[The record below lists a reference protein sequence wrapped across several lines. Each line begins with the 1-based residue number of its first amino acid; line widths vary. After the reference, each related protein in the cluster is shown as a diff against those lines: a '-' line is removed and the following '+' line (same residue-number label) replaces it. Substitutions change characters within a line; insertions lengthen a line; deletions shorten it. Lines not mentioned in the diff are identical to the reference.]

1 MRGRAPVII
10 LGVLLALLLGAYI
23 LFSRRVVLELRRD
36 AGRSGQMYARVF
48 RALADPRPDAGNDAL
63 LDLARHIDALG
74 VPVIVAVDGI
84 GLTVEEGE
92 VYGVLGANGD
102 GSDRSCTVD
111 LTDDK
116 GVPTAAA
123 NLPFK
128 APLSDPRVREY
139 IPVLDRLNPPV
150 VERGI
155 GMVHFGDSQLITS
168 LRFIPVVLASL
179 LVFVFLAG
187 LYTLRTRNRA
197 DRERVWAGMARE
209 SAHQLATPLSSLS
222 GWLELLREQTADA
235 LSASAIAH
243 MEGDLERLQRVS
255 HRFERIGRPPRRDVV
270 DLGALVV
277 RVGNYFQARVPTLA
291 HRVTIVASGGN
302 EPLTIEGDEVLLE
315 WALEVLVKNGLD
327 ALAGRGGRMY
337 IMTKRLDP
345 DRVRLRVADDGPG
358 IPREMRARIFEPGFS
373 TKESGWG
380 IGLSLAKRIAEE
392 NHRGRLI
399 LTPSDKGATFDIILQ
414 G

>member
-1 MRGRAPVII
+1 MRGRAPVIV
-10 LGVLLALLLGAYI
+10 LGLLLALLLGAYI
-23 LFSRRVVLELRRD
+23 IFSRRVVLELRRD

-74 VPVIVAVDGI
+74 VPVIV
-84 GLTVEEGE
+84 
-92 VYGVLGANGD
+92 
-102 GSDRSCTVD
+102 
-111 LTDDK
+111 TDDK

-139 IPVLDRLNPPV
+139 IPVLDRMNPPV

-168 LRFIPVVLASL
+168 LRIIPVVLASL

-222 GWLELLREQTADA
+222 GWLELLREQSVDS

-392 NHRGRLI
+392 NHRGRLV

>member
-10 LGVLLALLLGAYI
+10 LGLLLGLLLGAYI

-74 VPVIVAVDGI
+74 VPVIV
-84 GLTVEEGE
+84 
-92 VYGVLGANGD
+92 
-102 GSDRSCTVD
+102 
-111 LTDDK
+111 TDDK

-128 APLSDPRVREY
+128 APLSDPRVRDY
-139 IPVLDRLNPPV
+139 IPYLDRMNPPV

-222 GWLELLREQTADA
+222 GWLELLREQRTDS
-235 LSASAIAH
+235 LSTSAIAH

-337 IMTKRLDP
+337 ITTKRLDP

-358 IPREMRARIFEPGFS
+358 IPREMRARIFEAGFS

-399 LTPSDKGATFDIILQ
+399 LAPSEKGATFDIILQ

>member
-1 MRGRAPVII
+1 MRGRAPVIF

-36 AGRSGQMYARVF
+36 AGRSGEMYARVF
-48 RALADPRPDAGNDAL
+48 RALADPRPDAANDAL
-63 LDLARHIDALG
+63 LDLSRSIGALG
-74 VPVIVAVDGI
+74 VPVIV
-84 GLTVEEGE
+84 
-92 VYGVLGANGD
+92 
-102 GSDRSCTVD
+102 
-111 LTDDK
+111 TDIH
-116 GVPTAAA
+116 GVPTAYA
-123 NLPFK
+123 NLPNVPRTT
-128 APLSDPRVREY
+128 PLTDARVRDY
-139 IPVLDRLNPPV
+139 IPYLDRLNAPV
-150 VERGI
+150 VEAGI

-168 LRFIPVVLASL
+168 LRIIPVVLASL
-179 LVFVFLAG
+179 LAFVFLAG

-222 GWLELLREQTADA
+222 GWLELLREQSADPVSSSA
-235 LSASAIAH
+235 LAH
-243 MEGDLERLQRVS
+243 MEADLERLQRVS
-255 HRFERIGRPPRRDVV
+255 HRFERIGRPPRRDLV

-337 IMTKRLDP
+337 ITTKRLDP

-358 IPREMRARIFEPGFS
+358 IAREMRNRIFEPGFS

-399 LTPSDKGATFDIILQ
+399 LSPSEKGATFDIILQ